1 MCTRTLYVGSE
12 SFVIT
17 GRSMDW
23 GEDMHSN
30 AWVFPR
36 DMARDGVAGPESI
49 RWTSRYGSLIISA
62 YDAGTADGIN
72 EMGLVGNGLYLVE
85 SDYGAGNG
93 RSPISIM
100 ALLQYLLDLYGT
112 VAEAVEGLSSEQ
124 LRVIA
129 PELPNGWPAQCHLSL
144 SDPSG
149 DSAIFEWIDG
159 KLVIHHGPEYRVLT
173 NSPTYDQQLAIRDYW
188 AETDPLTS
196 LPGAIRAADRFVRAS
211 FLIDAIPTD
220 RDPNVISAVPGATFD
235 HQAVASVLSVMR
247 AVGVPLGVSHPGKP
261 NLASSLWR
269 TVYDQKNKV
278 MYFDSATTPN
288 AFWVPLAD
296 LDFSEGAPV
305 KKLVIAGGK
314 VYAGN
319 AAAHFEP
326 AEPFAFLPAQG

>member
-1 MCTRTLYVGSE
+1 MCTRTLYVGSG
-12 SFVIT
+12 SLVIT

-30 AWVFPR
+30 AWAFPR
-36 DMARDGVAGPESI
+36 GMARDGAAGPGSV
-49 RWTSRYGSLIISA
+49 RWTSKYGS
-62 YDAGTADGIN
+62 
-72 EMGLVGNGLYLVE
+72 VGNGLYLAE
-85 SDYGAGNG
+85 SNYGVDNG
-93 RSPISIM
+93 KPPISIM
-100 ALLQYLLDLYGT
+100 VLLQYVLDCYGT
-112 VAEAVEGLSSEQ
+112 VAEAVEGLSGDQ

-129 PELPNGWPAQCHLSL
+129 PVLPNGRPAQCHLSL

-159 KLVIHHGPEYRVLT
+159 KPVIHHGPDYRVLT

-211 FLIDAIPTD
+211 FLINAIPTEL
-220 RDPNVISAVPGATFD
+220 DPDVITAVAGGTFD
-235 HQAVASVLSVMR
+235 HQAVAGVLSVMR
-247 AVGVPLGVSHPGKP
+247 AVGVPLGVSHPSKP

-269 TVYDQKNKV
+269 TVYDQKNRV

-305 KKLVIAGGK
+305 KKLTIAGGT

-319 AAAHFEP
+319 AAANFAP
-326 AEPFAFLPAQG
+326 SEPFAFLAAQA